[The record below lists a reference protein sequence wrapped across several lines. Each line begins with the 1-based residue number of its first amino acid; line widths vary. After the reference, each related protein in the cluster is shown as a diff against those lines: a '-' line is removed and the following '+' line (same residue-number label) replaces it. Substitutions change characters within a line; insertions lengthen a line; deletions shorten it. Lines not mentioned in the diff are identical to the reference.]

1 MIDTLT
7 SSLFSLVRITGNGPG
22 EKSVGSNP
30 TLDVTFNLPT
40 LTAPKRNQVFIRNAR
55 VAEQA
60 DNWPLVVSARCL
72 SSSAEL
78 QLQRRLS
85 GISVGLTQRLG
96 CLPSVGLTAIQCFS
110 EIANAV
116 QVDRAPL
123 LPSLA
128 RPSGMDR
135 RKPLACVFH
144 NWLGERRLAMAIGT
158 HSPALITWPGLHY
171 PGPEGGTEQA
181 NPLQRL
187 LDIFNERQP
196 CESLRR
202 ELQFLASA
210 SNHSW
215 LASLTPATL
224 EDLELSF
231 FLPRNTQHTNKW
243 WLYDNEASTAVDL
256 IFKRL
261 VWSQQYLA
269 NL

>member
-1 MIDTLT
+1 VINILN
-7 SSLFSLVRITGNGPG
+7 SKQIPLVLITGNGPG
-22 EKSVGSNP
+22 EKSHGSNP

-40 LTAPKRNQVFIRNAR
+40 LTEPKRNQVFIRNAR
-55 VAEQA
+55 VSEQA
-60 DNWPLVVSARCL
+60 DNWPLLVSARCL
-72 SSSAEL
+72 SDSAQL
-78 QLQRRLS
+78 QLQQRLS
-85 GISVGLTQRLG
+85 RISVDLTQRLG
-96 CLPSVGLTAIQCFS
+96 CLPSSGLTAIQCFS

-116 QVDRAPL
+116 HVDRAPL

-128 RPSGMDR
+128 RPADMDR

-144 NWLGERRLAMAIGT
+144 NWLGERRLAMKIGT
-158 HSPALITWPGLHY
+158 HSPALIRWPGLHY

-187 LDIFNERQP
+187 LNIFNEKQP

-210 SNHSW
+210 SNDSW
-215 LASLTPATL
+215 LASLTPATFK
-224 EDLELSF
+224 DLEVSF
-231 FLPRNTQHTNKW
+231 FLHRNTQHTNKW